1 MNIQHEKYIV
11 TVYNGSEGTKKFRN
25 IAKMHKEIIDT
36 GFLSSFSAFILSQ
49 LYLSIAKSRF
59 SSLCVCT
66 DTTGQIIGFIA
77 ISFSTSSF
85 YKSFILRK
93 GVLLSPFLIGRIFS
107 IEFLKKL
114 SETLLYPFKSSSVE
128 SNYEKIDSEILN
140 FCVTKNIQRMG
151 IGQSLFNKGEE
162 EFRNNSIK
170 KIQIVTGGQQKS
182 AHRFY
187 EKCGAKLIAS
197 SEIHKNTESLIYNYE
212 IF

>member
-1 MNIQHEKYIV
+1 MNIQEEKYIV
-11 TVYNGSEGTKKFRN
+11 TVYNGSEGTKTFRN

-36 GFLSSFSAFILSQ
+36 GFLSSFSVFILSQ
-49 LYLSIAKSRF
+49 LYLSIARSRF

-85 YKSFILRK
+85 YKDFILRK

-114 SETLLYPFKSSSVE
+114 SETLLYPFKSSSVD

-140 FCVTKNIQRMG
+140 FCVAKEIQGMG

-170 KIQIVTGGQQKS
+170 NIQIVTGNQQKS

-197 SEIHKNTESLIYNYE
+197 SEIHKNTESLIYNYK